1 MLRGGM
7 KKRINGQYI
16 WLYWQRVRYFLIANR
31 SYDKSRMYCPEYIY
45 DNSTVGL

>member
-31 SYDKSRMYCPEYIY
+31 SYDKKQAVLSGVY
-45 DNSTVGL
+45 L